1 MANENSSFRIT
12 SRGVIMFKFK
22 VRQIFFFLVSGL
34 LVGCQQPSP
43 SPLIDD
49 FSSQMSIQ
57 EVRLT
62 LPLALRTWKVNID
75 DRPTHYVVEIDH
87 YQSLGIAGHLSLS
100 FIEGKLEMTCF
111 LTKEIQRYLVQ
122 LERVK
127 GIRLKQSLPEIGG
140 SFHAEIGSNTSVFIF
155 PGSEDICWRDMS
167 SDTYWRE

>member
-1 MANENSSFRIT
+1 
-12 SRGVIMFKFK
+12 MFKFK
-22 VRQIFFFLVSGL
+22 LTVRHIFFLLSGGL

-87 YQSLGIAGHLSLS
+87 YQSLGIAGQLNLS

-111 LTKEIQRYLVQ
+111 LTKEIQKYLIQ
-122 LERVK
+122 LEQVK
-127 GIRLKQSLPEIGG
+127 GIRLEQSLPEIGG
-140 SFHAEIGSNTSVFIF
+140 SFHAEIWPNTRVSIF
-155 PGSEDICWRDMS
+155 SDSEELCWRDMS
-167 SDTYWRE
+167 GDTYT